1 MVYLSGVVSVLLV
14 VLISCLALSKKT
26 SPGLR
31 RTAII
36 ALAVI
41 GLAVTVC
48 SFLLLYL
55 TGSSNAGGGIAVEI
69 PIVPQE
75 TSKKSAAPV
84 IAFSAIFLL
93 IIMVVVMASLR
104 EKKKR

>member
-1 MVYLSGVVSVLLV
+1 MVYLSGFVSVLLV

-31 RTAII
+31 RTAVV
-36 ALAVI
+36 ALVLI
-41 GLAVTVC
+41 GLAVAVC
-48 SFLLLYL
+48 SFVLLYL
-55 TGSSNAGGGIAVEI
+55 IGSSNAGGGIAVEI
-69 PIVPQE
+69 PVVPPE
-75 TSKKSAAPV
+75 NSRKSAAPV
-84 IAFSAIFLL
+84 IVFSAIFLF